1 MHVLV
6 LVFGQMSTVWLLG
19 NLFEGYTRL
28 VVKIHGL
35 LFRDCSDL
43 LALGLEVA
51 RVVDQYIHR
60 SRDGANQS
68 LHVIV

>member
-1 MHVLV
+1 MLV
-6 LVFGQMSTVWLLG
+6 IAFAQMAIVWLLG
-19 NLFEGYTRL
+19 NLFEGSTRL
-28 VVKIHGL
+28 VIKIHGL
-35 LFRDCSDL
+35 LFRVCSDL

-60 SRDGANQS
+60 GRDGANQF